1 MKTVSVVS
9 PAGDILKVTPD
20 QVDYLLSVGYR
31 LQADKPVKGKVK
43 IATEVM
49 TNGNI

>member
-1 MKTVSVVS
+1 MKRVNLVS
-9 PAGDILKVTPD
+9 PAGDIISVTQD
-20 QVDYLLSVGYR
+20 QVNYLISVGYR

>member
-1 MKTVSVVS
+1 MKRINVVS
-9 PAGDILKVTPD
+9 PAGDTIKVTPD

-31 LQADKPVKGKVK
+31 LHADKPVKGKVK
-43 IATEVM
+43 IATGVM